1 MDMIS
6 NNFMQKNKKIKDK
19 NSNRLCKDT
28 MSVLYSKTEVQLT
41 RNKQQNTLKS
51 KCKEMK
57 KIVFVVFFF
66 VFCCWLTAEL
76 QFDTNAAMG
85 KVCSSCREELGS
97 ANNKQPTFQ
106 KALGATRK
114 VSVGAGG
121 LLRGRPSQ
129 RGNFK

>member
-1 MDMIS
+1 
-6 NNFMQKNKKIKDK
+6 
-19 NSNRLCKDT
+19 
-28 MSVLYSKTEVQLT
+28 MSVPYNKTEVQLT
-41 RNKQQNTLKS
+41 RNKQQNTI
-51 KCKEMK
+51 K
-57 KIVFVVFFF
+57 KTNAEKWKKLYLLFFFF

-129 RGNFK
+129 RDNFKWGSQGQIQMLSQIRV

>member
-1 MDMIS
+1 
-6 NNFMQKNKKIKDK
+6 
-19 NSNRLCKDT
+19 
-28 MSVLYSKTEVQLT
+28 
-41 RNKQQNTLKS
+41 
-51 KCKEMK
+51 MK
-57 KIVFVVFFF
+57 KIVFVVF

>member
-1 MDMIS
+1 
-6 NNFMQKNKKIKDK
+6 MQRNEIKKKNCF
-19 NSNRLCKDT
+19 LC
-28 MSVLYSKTEVQLT
+28 
-41 RNKQQNTLKS
+41 
-51 KCKEMK
+51 
-57 KIVFVVFFF
+57 FVVAL
-66 VFCCWLTAEL
+66 LTAGL

-121 LLRGRPSQ
+121 LL
-129 RGNFK
+129 NKAT